1 MNCLYFEEMLV
12 LQLRNN
18 LTKTEIQP
26 SIFLKKWPTY
36 KSYFDLLVSYHDFLL
51 MFLSP
56 IVIIIDAGN
65 TASTD
70 CNF

>member
-1 MNCLYFEEMLV
+1 MLV

-18 LTKTEIQP
+18 LTKTEIKP

-56 IVIIIDAGN
+56 IVG
-65 TASTD
+65 
-70 CNF
+70 

>member
-56 IVIIIDAGN
+56 IVG
-65 TASTD
+65 
-70 CNF
+70 